1 MPSKLKRL
9 PNNSYTII
17 IKFETTKDLEKV
29 MNSEE
34 YKKIYEKLYTD
45 IKEKYS
51 IKKIENFT
59 N

>member
-17 IKFETTKDLEKV
+17 IKFETAEDLNNV
-29 MNSEE
+29 LNSEE
-34 YKKIYEKLYTD
+34 YKKIYAKLNTVIND
-45 IKEKYS
+45 KFN
-51 IKKIENFT
+51 IKKIENFK